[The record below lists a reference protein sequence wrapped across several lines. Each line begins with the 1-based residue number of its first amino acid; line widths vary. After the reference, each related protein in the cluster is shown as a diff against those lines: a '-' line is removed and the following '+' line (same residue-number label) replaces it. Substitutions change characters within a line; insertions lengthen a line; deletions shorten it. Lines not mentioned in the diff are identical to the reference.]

1 MTAVS
6 NDIGAE
12 PGSELGKGDPGK
24 GDDSKCHGAETC
36 EPGVFE
42 GQNIRPLCKGHMR
55 WERQVGARSP
65 GAFAG
70 LRFPPGVYSNYFR
83 ENAVKTIAVL

>member
-55 WERQVGARSP
+55 
-65 GAFAG
+65 
-70 LRFPPGVYSNYFR
+70 
-83 ENAVKTIAVL
+83 

>member
-24 GDDSKCHGAETC
+24 RDGKCQGVETC

-42 GQNIRPLCKGHMR
+42 GQNIRSLCKGHMR
-55 WERQVGARSP
+55 WERQAGARSP

-70 LRFPPGVYSNYFR
+70 
-83 ENAVKTIAVL
+83 